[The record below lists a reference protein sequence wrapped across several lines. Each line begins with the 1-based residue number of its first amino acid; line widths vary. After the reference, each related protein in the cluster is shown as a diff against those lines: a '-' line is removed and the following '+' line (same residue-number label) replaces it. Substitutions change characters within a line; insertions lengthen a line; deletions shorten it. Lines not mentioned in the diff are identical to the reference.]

1 MVLTWTSRAMVVRH
15 CSNLLSLCD
24 QPLTFLRK
32 TFASNYALFGQLFE
46 VVCFY
51 FGIVFLL
58 LLASCRIL
66 LPSDAVAVNILDRTL
81 YFCRMPYSGSFFLD
95 SCKFNL
101 VFRRKET
108 AL

>member
-51 FGIVFLL
+51 FGIVFFYCYYHRVVFC
-58 LLASCRIL
+58 CRL
-66 LPSDAVAVNILDRTL
+66 MLWL
-81 YFCRMPYSGSFFLD
+81 
-95 SCKFNL
+95 
-101 VFRRKET
+101 
-108 AL
+108 